1 MKRART
7 LMKRAPKLAALAVC
21 VATVLALA
29 ACGSSSA
36 GGAGGVSTVKEGT
49 LTVLSDLAY
58 PPLESVPEGK
68 TAADCE
74 GYEVDVVDAVAG
86 KLGLEA
92 EWSQVKFDT
101 IIPQIKQGGRADIGA
116 SAFTVNDERAEEID
130 FTDPYLD
137 SNQGLVMAASSKVLD
152 PDTEL
157 NNAYAKVA
165 VQSGTTGE
173 AWVEENLTNAQVV
186 PLDDVVQCLMGVQTG
201 SYDACVADL
210 PVLSYLCN
218 TSYKDL
224 AVKQEIATGEQYG
237 FVVSK
242 DNPGLTKAIDKAY
255 KELVDDGTIAK
266 LQEKWFG
273 EQL

>member
-1 MKRART
+1 MKRLA
-7 LMKRAPKLAALAVC
+7 KLTAFALCAATAV
-21 VATVLALA
+21 ALA
-29 ACGSSSA
+29 ACGHAS
-36 GGAGGVSTVKEGT
+36 GGANGVSTVKEGT

-68 TAADCE
+68 TAAECE
-74 GYEVDVVDAVAG
+74 GYEVDLVGALAQ
-86 KLGLEA
+86 KLGLKA

-116 SAFTVNDERAEEID
+116 SAFTINNERAEEVD

-137 SNQGLVMAASSKVLD
+137 SNQGLVMAASTKVMD
-152 PDTEL
+152 PDSEL
-157 NNAYAKVA
+157 NRGDVKVA

-173 AWVEENLTNAQVV
+173 AWVRENLTHAQAV
-186 PLDDVVQCLMGVQTG
+186 PLDDVIQCLMGVQTG
-201 SYDACVADL
+201 TYDACVADL

-224 AVKQEIATGEQYG
+224 AIKQEIATGEQYG
-237 FVVSK
+237 LVVSK
-242 DNPGLTKAIDKAY
+242 DNPALTKAINKAY
-255 KELVDDGTIAK
+255 KELADDGTVAK

-273 EQL
+273 KEL

>member
-1 MKRART
+1 M
-7 LMKRAPKLAALAVC
+7 
-21 VATVLALA
+21 
-29 ACGSSSA
+29 
-36 GGAGGVSTVKEGT
+36 
-49 LTVLSDLAY
+49 
-58 PPLESVPEGK
+58 PEGK

-86 KLGLEA
+86 KLGLKA

-210 PVLSYLCN
+210 PVLSHLCN

-242 DNPGLTKAIDKAY
+242 DNPGLTEAIDKAY
-255 KELVDDGTIAK
+255 KELVDDGTIAR

>member
-1 MKRART
+1 
-7 LMKRAPKLAALAVC
+7 MKRAPKLAALAVC

-36 GGAGGVSTVKEGT
+36 GGAGGVSTVKEGA

-157 NNAYAKVA
+157 NNVYAKVA

-210 PVLSYLCN
+210 PVLSHLCN

-242 DNPGLTKAIDKAY
+242 DNPGPTEAIDKAY
-255 KELVDDGTIAK
+255 KELVDDGTIAR

>member
-1 MKRART
+1 MKRAS
-7 LMKRAPKLAALAVC
+7 KLTALAVC
-21 VATVLALA
+21 AAAALALA
-29 ACGSSSA
+29 ACGSA
-36 GGAGGVSTVKEGT
+36 TGAEGGVSTVKEGT

-74 GYEVDVVDAVAG
+74 GYEVDVVDAIAG
-86 KLGLEA
+86 KLGLET

-116 SAFTVNDERAEEID
+116 SAFTINDERAEEID

-137 SNQGLVMAASSKVLD
+137 SNQGLVMPASSKVMD

-157 NNAYAKVA
+157 NNANVKVA

-186 PLDDVVQCLMGVQTG
+186 PLDDVIQCLMGVQTG
-201 SYDACVADL
+201 AYDACVADL

-224 AVKQEIATGEQYG
+224 AVRQEIATGEQYG

-255 KELVDDGTIAK
+255 KELVDDGTVAR

>member
-1 MKRART
+1 
-7 LMKRAPKLAALAVC
+7 MKRAPKLAALAVC

-173 AWVEENLTNAQVV
+173 A
-186 PLDDVVQCLMGVQTG
+186 
-201 SYDACVADL
+201 
-210 PVLSYLCN
+210 
-218 TSYKDL
+218 
-224 AVKQEIATGEQYG
+224 
-237 FVVSK
+237 
-242 DNPGLTKAIDKAY
+242 
-255 KELVDDGTIAK
+255 
-266 LQEKWFG
+266 
-273 EQL
+273 